1 MKIGE
6 FSQLTGIP
14 IKTIR
19 YYCDINLIN
28 PRYVSGSKYRYF
40 GIEQL
45 SQLNRIIS
53 LKESGFTLNEITTMA
68 EDELDTDAM
77 IRILETKLSAAKK
90 EQKFANAKV
99 ANLKKRILRLKGNE
113 EKVMKVKGIN
123 VPPLCDTLMGM
134 IKAVSDYYE
143 LNQSDAILFGGS
155 GQAFLINI
163 HKELCPSGPYVW
175 NYEPF
180 FKLTKNLGIDMTDHG
195 MYTGQNTKEEI
206 EAIEQNIKNLMDE
219 GIPCGLANLENQM
232 ILGYDE
238 TGFDLSQP
246 WGDDFPIGRVT
257 YGTWDEFKDDKF
269 ACFYSFNTTSKADK
283 KQILIDSLKY
293 AIDLSDN
300 YKAHSRDGYTAGIPA
315 YDTFIESVE
324 NGHGSSH
331 GNWWNSM
338 VWAECR
344 QMASDYFIEMKD
356 TVQGIEDICM
366 ALSKDYKLISE
377 GLTKV
382 SDKGIPIKPKVE
394 LLKEIKKTEI
404 EALNKIKQMLAII
417 E

>member
-19 YYCDINLIN
+19 YYCDINLIS
-28 PRYVSGSKYRYF
+28 PRYLLDSRYRHF

-45 SQLNRIIS
+45 SQLNRVIS
-53 LKESGFTLNEITTMA
+53 LKESGFTLSEITSMA
-68 EDELDTDAM
+68 EDDLGNDAM
-77 IRILETKLSAAKK
+77 IRILETKLIEAKK
-90 EQKFANAKV
+90 EKKYADAKV
-99 ANLKKRILRLKGNE
+99 NRLQQRIQGLKGNKE
-113 EKVMKVKGIN
+113 EVMKVKGIN
-123 VPPLCDTLMGM
+123 VEPLCDTLMGM
-134 IKAVSDYYE
+134 IKSVSDFYE
-143 LNQSDAILFGGS
+143 LNHSNPVLFGAS

-175 NYEPF
+175 NYDPF
-180 FKLTKNLGIDMTDHG
+180 FKLLKNIGIDMTDHG
-195 MYTGQNTKEEI
+195 MYTGQNSPKEIREI
-206 EAIEQNIKNLMDE
+206 EDKVKALMDK

-238 TGFDLSQP
+238 KGFDLSQP
-246 WGDDFPIGRVT
+246 WGDEFPVGRVT

-269 ACFYSFNTTSKADK
+269 ACFYSFNTTSKADI
-283 KQILIDSLKY
+283 KQMFIDSLKY

-300 YKAHSRDGYTAGIPA
+300 FKDHSKDGYTAGIAA
-315 YDTFIESVE
+315 YDTFIDAVE

-344 QMASDYFIEMKD
+344 QMASDYFLEMKD
-356 TVQGIEDICM
+356 TQEGINELCVD
-366 ALSKDYKLISE
+366 LSKDYKLIAE
-377 GLTKV
+377 GLNKV
-382 SDKGIPIKPKVE
+382 SDKGVPIKPKIE
-394 LLKEIKKTEI
+394 LLKEIKKTEE
-404 EALNKIKQMLAII
+404 EAVEKIRQVLTII